1 MRALRTFTLLIA
13 LAGASTAHADAEK
26 PETSLSEA
34 RAERLLAFFNEL
46 VDHTVQHAADCP
58 ALATAVDGVVNRH
71 INTIQMTWEARR
83 AKQTVPKDVQEK
95 MDKRAPELVGALR
108 RCWADARVKAAFQ
121 RMKAPKQPPSQ

>member
-26 PETSLSEA
+26 ETTLSES
-34 RAERLLAFFNEL
+34 RVERLLAFYNEL
-46 VDHTVQHAADCP
+46 VDHSVKHAADCP

-71 INTIQMTWEARR
+71 INTIQMMWDARR

-108 RCWADARVKAAFQ
+108 KCWADGRVKAAFG
-121 RMKAPKQPPSQ
+121 RMKAPQPKQ